1 MNSSRTL
8 GFTPSLAEFSVN
20 GEKSESGIK
29 QIPRDDI
36 LEYVEEMCATLSYLS
51 AAHNCDHLSGLLS
64 AAATVAATV
73 AAAER
78 GVAGRAAPP
87 VGTDPRR
94 SAAR

>member
-64 AAATVAATV
+64 AAVAV

-78 GVAGRAAPP
+78 GVIGRAEQP

>member
-64 AAATVAATV
+64 AAATVAA
-73 AAAER
+73 AER
-78 GVAGRAAPP
+78 GVAGRAAPR